1 VTERFAG
8 LSLKMQCQL
17 NPEMALVNVERAI
30 GIANELPETN
40 PDIEWKFYSRIG
52 RGVELIRPGIFR
64 LVPGLGRR

>member
-8 LSLKMQCQL
+8 LPLKMQCQL

-30 GIANELPETN
+30 GIVNGLPETN
-40 PDIEWKFYSRIG
+40 PDIKWEFYRRVG
-52 RGVELIRPGIFR
+52 RGVELVRPGIFR